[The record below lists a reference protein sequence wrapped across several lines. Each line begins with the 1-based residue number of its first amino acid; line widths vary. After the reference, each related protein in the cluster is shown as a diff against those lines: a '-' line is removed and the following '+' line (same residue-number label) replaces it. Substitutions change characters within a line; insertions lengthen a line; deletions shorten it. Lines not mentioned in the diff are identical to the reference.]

1 VVRIEVL
8 LYGRRREEAGAR
20 AEGLSRHHENAI
32 RSEETMNTDT
42 VLKLTLEGA
51 TKVLNAALEE
61 ARKRGKEIS
70 VAVVDA
76 GGHPLAFAR
85 TDKASLTT
93 ITVAQ
98 NKARCAA
105 FTAYPTGKGSKA
117 GNERSDFHA
126 LAITLAAGPENMVT
140 MQGGVP
146 IVVKG
151 QCVGGVAVSGAGHS
165 DGEIA
170 QAGAAVVDA

>member
-1 VVRIEVL
+1 
-8 LYGRRREEAGAR
+8 
-20 AEGLSRHHENAI
+20 
-32 RSEETMNTDT
+32 MDTDT
-42 VLKLTLEGA
+42 YLKLTLEGA
-51 TKVLNAALEE
+51 TKVLQAALKE
-61 ARKRGKEIS
+61 AQSRGREVS

-76 GGHPLAFAR
+76 GGHPMAFAR

-93 ITVAQ
+93 ISVAQ

-105 FTAYPTGKGSKA
+105 FIAFPTGKKSKA

-126 LAITLAAGPENMVT
+126 LAITLAAGPDKMVT

-146 IVVKG
+146 IMVKG

-165 DGEIA
+165 DAEIA
-170 QAGAAVVDA
+170 QVGAAVVDV

>member
-1 VVRIEVL
+1 MDT
-8 LYGRRREEAGAR
+8 
-20 AEGLSRHHENAI
+20 
-32 RSEETMNTDT
+32 ETI
-42 VLKLTLEGA
+42 LKLTLEGA
-51 TKVLNAALEE
+51 MKVMQAVLNE
-61 ARKRGKEIS
+61 AKTRGREIS

-76 GGHPLAFAR
+76 GGHPIAFAR

-93 ITVAQ
+93 ISVAE

-105 FTAYPTGKGSKA
+105 YTGFATGKGSKA

-126 LAITLAAGPENMVT
+126 LAITLAAGPDKMVT

-146 IVVKG
+146 IIVQG

-170 QAGAAVVDA
+170 QVGAALLA

>member
-1 VVRIEVL
+1 M
-8 LYGRRREEAGAR
+8 
-20 AEGLSRHHENAI
+20 
-32 RSEETMNTDT
+32 ETQS

-51 TKVLNAALEE
+51 QKIVDAVLKE
-61 ARKRGKEIS
+61 AKAQKRQIS
-70 VAVVDA
+70 VAVLDA
-76 GGHPLAFAR
+76 GGHLVAFAR

-93 ITVAQ
+93 IAIAE

-105 FTAYPTGKGSKA
+105 YTAFPTGKASKA

-126 LAITLAAGPENMVT
+126 LAITLAAGTDKMVL

-146 IVVKG
+146 IIVNG
-151 QCVGGVAVSGAGHS
+151 ECIGGVAVSGAGHS

-170 QAGAAVVDA
+170 QVGALVLQGSSAVVPKTKEAKAE